1 MDARRARKTR
11 RARLPSGGES
21 EPFMKSHPP
30 LSLWVS
36 ALLFLGTL
44 PIQGCSSSTPDDLA
58 EVHDFPLRP
67 AVKGEAEKL
76 KACLESVIKGQRTHH
91 RETGRYVSGAKNL
104 NVDRECTGLHLKV
117 RAHDGGYLATAKL
130 VKDETMVVWIADETG
145 KIFEEMPGDEDEL
158 EL

>member
-1 MDARRARKTR
+1 
-11 RARLPSGGES
+11 
-21 EPFMKSHPP
+21 MKKHPP
-30 LSLWVS
+30 LALWVS
-36 ALLFLGTL
+36 AVLFLSAL
-44 PIQGCSSSTPDDLA
+44 IALQGCSGSTPDDLA

-76 KACLESVIKGQRTHH
+76 KNCLESVIKGQRAHH
-91 RETGRYVSGAKNL
+91 RDTGRYVSGAKNL

-117 RAHDGGYLATAKL
+117 RAHEDGYLATAKL